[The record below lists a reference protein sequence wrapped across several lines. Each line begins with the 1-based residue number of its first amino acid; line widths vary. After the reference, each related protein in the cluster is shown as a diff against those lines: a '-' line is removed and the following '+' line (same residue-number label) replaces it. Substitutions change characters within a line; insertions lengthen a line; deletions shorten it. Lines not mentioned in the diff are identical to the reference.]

1 MKTYAHF
8 NDAMPTE
15 WKILC

>member
-1 MKTYAHF
+1 MKTYAYF